1 MIVML
6 LLAMSASACGV
17 RPETAVAA
25 APDRIVSM
33 SPAVTET
40 LFALG
45 VGDRVVGV
53 TRFCFEPEAA
63 RSLPKVG
70 GYLDPNWEAIVALEP
85 DLVIGMESQGEMER
99 RLGAL
104 GIPVVRVDQHRLT
117 GILDSFELLGR
128 VCGVPDRG
136 KELRRT
142 VEGQLENIREAVR
155 GLPEPRVLLSVGRRV
170 GGGRITSLWTA
181 GPGTFLN
188 DVLAEAGGVNVVTG
202 SMAGAYPEL
211 TVEGIVELDPDVIL
225 DLVPEG
231 EDDHGMI
238 ESARNDWKNLDV
250 VRAVSSGRVEVL
262 SGRFLSIPGP
272 RVAEIVEVFAR
283 ALHPEVRW
291 E

>member
-1 MIVML
+1 ML
-6 LLAMSASACGV
+6 LLAVAASACGGEH
-17 RPETAVAA
+17 PDTAVGFV
-25 APDRIVSM
+25 PERIVSM

-45 VGDRVVGV
+45 VGERVVGV
-53 TRFCFEPEAA
+53 TRFCLQPETA

-104 GIPVVRVDQHRLT
+104 GIPVVRVDQHRLA

-128 VCGVPDRG
+128 MCGVPDRG

-142 VEGQLENIREAVR
+142 VEGRLESIREAVR
-155 GLPEPRVLLSVGRRV
+155 GMPEPRVLLSVGRRV
-170 GGGRITSLWTA
+170 GGGRITSIWTA
-181 GPGTFLN
+181 GPGTFLD
-188 DVLAEAGGVNVVTG
+188 DVLEAAGGVNVVTG
-202 SMAGAYPEL
+202 SVTGTYPEL
-211 TVEGIVELDPDVIL
+211 TIEGIVELDPDVIL

-231 EDDHGMI
+231 EGDESMI

-250 VRAVSSGRVEVL
+250 VRAVSVGRVEVL